1 MNQIDDT
8 SNASL
13 RERGLIAEDE
23 IAYAQGDLLVSVNVL
38 TNEKRILGK
47 AKELISESTNRRVLK
62 G

>member
-1 MNQIDDT
+1 MNQIDDA

-13 RERGLIAEDE
+13 RTRGLMTEDE
-23 IAYAQGDLLVSVNVL
+23 VAYTQGDLLVSVNVL

-47 AKELISESTNRRVLK
+47 SKELISESINRRVLK